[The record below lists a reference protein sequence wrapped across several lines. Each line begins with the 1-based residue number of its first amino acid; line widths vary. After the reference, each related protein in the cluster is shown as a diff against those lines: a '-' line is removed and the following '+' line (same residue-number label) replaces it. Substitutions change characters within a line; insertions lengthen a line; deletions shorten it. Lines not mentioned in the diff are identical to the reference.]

1 MLMADDFGT
10 MVNEIVDES
19 RRSMST
25 TIEGLIQ
32 DAIVH
37 YEMDRFWFNLTNDTT
52 FSLSASQ
59 ATYTSADSSM
69 IPMLMEVDRFEVTI
83 DTNYTPMLD
92 KKSYNWIR
100 DYNDTNVNSEPRYW
114 TYWGQAFH
122 VNLPDG
128 GYTARVSGLV
138 RLASLSAS
146 TDSNAWVQRGN
157 GKELIKQ
164 RAKSLL
170 YSEYLRDDINAT
182 RAAARENQALQKL
195 NLRTSK
201 LLATGEIE
209 PCL

>member
-1 MLMADDFGT
+1 MLMADDFGS
-10 MVNEIVDES
+10 MVTEIVDET

-25 TIEGLIQ
+25 TIEGLIL
-32 DAIVH
+32 DAIAH
-37 YEMDRFWFNLTNDTT
+37 YETERLWFNLTNDTT
-52 FSLSASQ
+52 FSLSSSQ

-69 IPMLMEVDRFEVTI
+69 IPRFMDIDRFEVTI
-83 DTNYTPMLD
+83 DTNYTPMID

-100 DYNDTNVNSEPRYW
+100 DYNDTNANSEPRYW

-128 GYTARVSGLV
+128 GYTARVSGIV
-138 RLASLSAS
+138 RLTSLSAS

-170 YSEYLRDDINAT
+170 YSEYLRDDLNAT
-182 RAAARENQALQKL
+182 RAQARETQALQKL

-209 PCL
+209 PSL